1 MTVSFPRWV
10 INTRLK
16 LFLALL
22 VLAALSIPA
31 VADEVD
37 DLILDLKY
45 GTSDVRAD
53 AAGALGEIGDLRA
66 VDPLILALNDSYSDV
81 REEAAEA
88 LGNIGDPQAVDPLIL
103 ALNDSDSDVREEAAG
118 ALGNIGD
125 PRAVEPLTYLAS
137 KDGREWVRAAAA
149 AAVIEGQ

>member
-1 MTVSFPRWV
+1 M
-10 INTRLK
+10 
-16 LFLALL
+16 ALL

-53 AAGALGEIGDLRA
+53 AAGALG
-66 VDPLILALNDSYSDV
+66 
-81 REEAAEA
+81 
-88 LGNIGDPQAVDPLIL
+88 NIGDPLAVDPFIL

-137 KDGREWVRAAAA
+137 KDGREWVRAAA
-149 AAVIEGQ
+149 VIEGQ